1 MVIWSGIVALLAV
14 PAAVAVEALPPGT
27 VTLTVVDDGK
37 TDGPEVPAIAEAV
50 GDAFNTANYLVLPA
64 TGPSRYRARV
74 AIVHETRGLVG
85 APAGTKGPAA
95 SVANWGAGV
104 QLSLPTQKQDLRA
117 LIVTR
122 MTITLTA
129 WRDGRT
135 LWTGS
140 AVTAQVGGTQAN
152 APAVVGAKLAG
163 ALVSR
168 MPAVLEGPLSVP

>member
-1 MVIWSGIVALLAV
+1 MVIWSGILALLAV
-14 PAAVAVEALPPGT
+14 PAAAGEALPPGT
-27 VTLTVVDDGK
+27 VTVTVIEDGK
-37 TDGPEVPAIAEAV
+37 SDRPEVPAIADAV
-50 GDAFNTANYLVLPA
+50 GDAFNSVNYLVLPA
-64 TGPSRYRARV
+64 AGPSRYRVRV
-74 AIVHETRGLVG
+74 AIDHEQRGLVG

-104 QLSLPTQKQDLRA
+104 QLSLPTHKQDLRA

-140 AVTAQVGGTQAN
+140 AVTAQVGGTEAN